1 MMQKLSENVLDKFS
15 MDFLR
20 NQVLKNAYGNDDTVI
35 ARLDPRILLAWY
47 VFFALAPWFVDNLV
61 FLLGC
66 FLLVA
71 VTTIMARVA
80 GLVLFLFLLGVFSQ
94 TGYLF
99 VVSLLFG
106 GNAETI
112 LPLLILT
119 LKVATVSLA
128 SITVFS
134 GLDPDRLSNGLMWYG
149 CPERLSFSISYAYRM
164 LPMLM
169 EEFQNVLLSYR
180 LRGNAPNTETLTG
193 KIRYLVYQIKM
204 IIHSFYPLMLNTA
217 KRSRTTVEAL
227 EIKGYRYG
235 AVNKEVKKMKLSA
248 LKVTYNDLLFLFAL
262 GVFSQTGYLF
272 LVTLLFGG
280 DASAIAPLLVL
291 TLKVATISLASVTVF
306 SGLDPD
312 RLSNGLMW
320 FGCPERLS
328 FSISYAYRM
337 LPMLMEE
344 FQNVLLSYR
353 LRGNPPAHDTFM
365 GKVRYLVYQ
374 VKIVMES
381 FYPLMLNTAKRS
393 RTTVEALELRGYR
406 YAAINKTVKKMKLAA
421 LKVTYND
428 LLFLAISFLCV
439 AVSVLISTLF

>member
-1 MMQKLSENVLDKFS
+1 MEKVMKKLTDSVVDKIS

-35 ARLDPRILLAWY
+35 AMLDPRILLVWY
-47 VFFALAPWFVDNLV
+47 VFFALAPWFVNDLI

-80 GLVLFLFLLGVFSQ
+80 GLVLFLFILGVFSQ

-112 LPLLILT
+112 VPLLILT

-149 CPERLSFSISYAYRM
+149 CPEKLSFSISYAYRM

-180 LRGNAPNTETLTG
+180 LRGNAPDTDTLMG
-193 KIRYLVYQIKM
+193 KIRYLIYQIKM
-204 IIHSFYPLMLNTA
+204 IVHSFYPLMLNTA

-235 AVNKEVKKMKLSA
+235 AANKEVKKMKLS
-248 LKVTYNDLLFLFAL
+248 
-262 GVFSQTGYLF
+262 G
-272 LVTLLFGG
+272 
-280 DASAIAPLLVL
+280 
-291 TLKVATISLASVTVF
+291 
-306 SGLDPD
+306 
-312 RLSNGLMW
+312 
-320 FGCPERLS
+320 
-328 FSISYAYRM
+328 
-337 LPMLMEE
+337 
-344 FQNVLLSYR
+344 
-353 LRGNPPAHDTFM
+353 
-365 GKVRYLVYQ
+365 
-374 VKIVMES
+374 
-381 FYPLMLNTAKRS
+381 
-393 RTTVEALELRGYR
+393 
-406 YAAINKTVKKMKLAA
+406 

-428 LLFLAISFLCV
+428 LLFLAMSFLW
-439 AVSVLISTLF
+439 VSLTVMIMTIL

>member
-1 MMQKLSENVLDKFS
+1 MEKVMKKLTDSVVDKIS

-112 LPLLILT
+112 VPLLILT
-119 LKVATVSLA
+119 LKVATV
-128 SITVFS
+128 
-134 GLDPDRLSNGLMWYG
+134 
-149 CPERLSFSISYAYRM
+149 
-164 LPMLM
+164 
-169 EEFQNVLLSYR
+169 
-180 LRGNAPNTETLTG
+180 
-193 KIRYLVYQIKM
+193 
-204 IIHSFYPLMLNTA
+204 
-217 KRSRTTVEAL
+217 
-227 EIKGYRYG
+227 
-235 AVNKEVKKMKLSA
+235 
-248 LKVTYNDLLFLFAL
+248 
-262 GVFSQTGYLF
+262 
-272 LVTLLFGG
+272 
-280 DASAIAPLLVL
+280 
-291 TLKVATISLASVTVF
+291 SLASVTVF

-353 LRGNPPAHDTFM
+353 LRGNAPDSNGFT
-365 GKVRYLVYQ
+365 GKVRYLIYQ
-374 VKIVMES
+374 IRVIIHA

-393 RTTVEALELRGYR
+393 RTTVEALEIKGYR
-406 YAAINKTVKKMKLAA
+406 NAAVSPEVKKLKLAS
-421 LKVTYND
+421 LKVGYD
-428 LLFLAISFLCV
+428 DMLFV
-439 AVSVLISTLF
+439 AVSFLWMALTILATTIL